1 MTWVGKMAAAVKK
14 HHKDFKKKVEYEKDV
29 DVDVHVN
36 VKQAHETVVRVDK
49 DIDKNIDVD
58 VDVKLSG
65 NHAELDGHAEAVSK
79 EYFLDSINIFTAKD
93 SDDTSTVFTQTGV
106 YSKDYNAETKEGH
119 LGSTL
124 IGDGMAD
131 GKHSYAE
138 LAYSFNFD
146 EKGLTEIIIHG
157 EAHGIHHG

>member
-1 MTWVGKMAAAVKK
+1 MGWRDKKDDGGHKK
-14 HHKDFKKKVEYEKDV
+14 HKWDFKKKVEYDKDVEV
-29 DVDVHVN
+29 DVDVS
-36 VKQAHETVVRVDK
+36 VKQAHETTVKVDK
-49 DIDKNIDVD
+49 DIRKDIDVKVD
-58 VDVKLSG
+58 VDLSG

-79 EYFLDSINIFTAKD
+79 DYFLDSINIFTAKD
-93 SDDTSTVFTQTGV
+93 SDDTSSVFTQTGI
-106 YSKDYNAETKEGH
+106 YDKEGN

-138 LAYSFNFD
+138 LAYTFNFD
-146 EKGLTEIIIHG
+146 EKGLTEIIVHG